1 MKVAVTPRGTQVSIE
16 VKSEPN
22 GGKSMHEVGLIGG
35 TFDRFHYGHKSLIEI
50 GLSECHSLEVWI
62 TNDEIAKSK
71 NSLIKKWEERCSEVE
86 QFLDESSSRVS
97 FHSLDDKHG
106 PATSHGQAT
115 AIVCTSETISECEK
129 INDIRAEKGLD
140 RLRIISGDRVL
151 AWDGVPISSS
161 RIRSGQIDRKGQP
174 WIPAK
179 LNEGTSILTSKVEA
193 ELKEPFGR
201 LFSGPE
207 SEPQVAMNSALG
219 EIEDTMDYGCIIAVG
234 DVTVLTLQKI
244 GKIPDIALIDGRTK
258 RQEWADADQIEFSLY
273 DSVMECD
280 SPAGTITDSLINACE
295 DAISLWRRNG
305 SKHLIKVDG
314 EEDLAPLVLHPLA
327 PIGSA
332 VLYGQPGKGVV
343 LRWCDEDSKERCRN
357 LLLGFEKSTG

>member
-1 MKVAVTPRGTQVSIE
+1 
-16 VKSEPN
+16 
-22 GGKSMHEVGLIGG
+22 MHEVGLIGG
-35 TFDRFHYGHKSLIEI
+35 TFDRFHDGHKSLIEI

-71 NSLIKKWEERCSEVE
+71 NSLIKDWEERCSEVE
-86 QFLDESSSRVS
+86 HFLGDSSSRVS

-106 PATSHGQAT
+106 PATSHRQAT
-115 AIVCTSETISECEK
+115 AIVCTSETMSECEK
-129 INDIRAEKGLD
+129 INNIRVNRGLD
-140 RLRIISGDRVL
+140 GLRIISVAKDL
-151 AWDGVPISSS
+151 AWDGKPISSS
-161 RIRSGQIDRKGQP
+161 RIRSGHIDRSGQP
-174 WIPAK
+174 WIPAQFNDGISK
-179 LNEGTSILTSKVEA
+179 LTSKVEE

-207 SEPQVAMNSALG
+207 SEPQVAMTSALG
-219 EIEDTMDYGCIIAVG
+219 EIEDIMDSGCIIAVG
-234 DVTVLTLQKI
+234 DVTVLTLQKV

-258 RQEWADADQIEFSLY
+258 RQEWADADQIQFSLY
-273 DSVMECD
+273 DSVMECE
-280 SPAGTITDSLINACE
+280 SPAGTITESLINACV
-295 DAISLWRRNG
+295 DAISSWKRNG
-305 SKHLIKVDG
+305 SKHLIKVHG
-314 EEDLAPLVLHPLA
+314 EEDLAPLVIHPLA